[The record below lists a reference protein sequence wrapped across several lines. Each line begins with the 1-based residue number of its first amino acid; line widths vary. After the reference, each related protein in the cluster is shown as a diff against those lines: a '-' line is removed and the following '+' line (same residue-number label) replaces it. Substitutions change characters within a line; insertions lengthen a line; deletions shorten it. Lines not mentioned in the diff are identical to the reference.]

1 MNICGENRHLRQAA
15 ERCTQLIELMKK
27 EEKRIEYL
35 KYLPLLTIIVYASG
49 FIVYNTHLARFGIV
63 EQNILNIRF
72 ISSGSLYCLFIAL
85 FFGPIYY
92 INNTV
97 RIKKK
102 NLLIR
107 GIISIFVSGAMFF
120 FFALFL
126 YENVWNYHTL
136 LFLGIFTFLALI
148 FFWFVKELEEEK
160 FKWRNIPMY
169 IFSLGIGSMMAF
181 GLNLEHI
188 SNSFGGAFPY
198 KNVLI
203 VNEKVKSFMATN
215 NLNKTDTLRIIH
227 ENIYDIFILNNDN
240 IQTLKQEDI
249 ISRII
254 IKE

>member
-1 MNICGENRHLRQAA
+1 
-15 ERCTQLIELMKK
+15 MKK
-27 EEKRIEYL
+27 EEKKTDYL
-35 KYLPLLTIIVYASG
+35 KYLPLLTVIVYASG

-63 EQNILNIRF
+63 EQNILNVRF
-72 ISSGSLYCLFIAL
+72 ISSGSLYCFFIVL

-92 INNTV
+92 INTTV
-97 RIKKK
+97 QFKKK

-107 GIISIFVSGAMFF
+107 GIISTLVSVAMFL
-120 FFALFL
+120 FFALFF
-126 YENVWNYHTL
+126 YENIWNYRTL

-148 FFWFVKELEEEK
+148 FFWFVKEMEEEK

-169 IFSLGIGSMMAF
+169 LFSLGIGSMMAF
-181 GLNLEHI
+181 GLNLECI
-188 SNSFGGAFPY
+188 SNSFGGAHPY

-203 VNEKVKSFMATN
+203 VNEKVKSYIPSN
-215 NLNKTDTLRIIH
+215 SLNKTDTLRIIH
-227 ENIYDIFILNNDN
+227 ENINDIFILNNDN